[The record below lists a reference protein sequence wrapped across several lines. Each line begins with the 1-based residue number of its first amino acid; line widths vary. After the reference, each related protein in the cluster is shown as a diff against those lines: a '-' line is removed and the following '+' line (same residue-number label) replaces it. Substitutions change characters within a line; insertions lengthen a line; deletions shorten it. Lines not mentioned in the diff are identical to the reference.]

1 MRRASPGR
9 RGSRVDLIS
18 LPRFV
23 LSVVGVCKDVLADL
37 IAKFGRPPIIQ
48 RVLPVEAG
56 KIKEDW
62 RGAAR
67 GAGGVTFA
75 GVGAGGPRPRPAAP
89 RGGGVWWAPPGPRGE
104 RGAVRDR

>member
-1 MRRASPGR
+1 MRRPSPGR

-62 RGAAR
+62 RGS
-67 GAGGVTFA
+67 
-75 GVGAGGPRPRPAAP
+75 P
-89 RGGGVWWAPPGPRGE
+89 RGSGGHAFVPTRRGPPRRPPPPPRGDGAWGPPRRLLGR
-104 RGAVRDR
+104 RGKPG